1 MQKLSPEHVKSLAL
15 LANLDS
21 QGINLSFSISET
33 LGLAQLS
40 SSITDFADFLKR
52 KHGDIVL
59 SYSGEYRIYI
69 VKLLEGIED
78 KYKPN
83 VVSELIN
90 PQVKKITGI
99 ELLEIIQQSQVNNI
113 EGVNYG
119 KNN

>member
-1 MQKLSPEHVKSLAL
+1 MEQEELKEIEHIIYLIA
-15 LANLDS
+15 
-21 QGINLSFSISET
+21 
-33 LGLAQLS
+33 
-40 SSITDFADFLKR
+40 LKR
-52 KHGDIVL
+52 RHGDIVL

-99 ELLEIIQQSQVNNI
+99 ELLEIIQPSQVNNI